1 MPKFI
6 NTFTFRRTVMKVV
19 RKDVVSLCVALGYKA
34 AAKWNKARMERKL
47 QEIAEL
53 GKDADL
59 KVEEGT
65 EDEEKLNKLLESL
78 IKAKG
83 VVDIIVEDDD
93 EEEAEEEDKALVK
106 EAEEEEEAEEEDK
119 APVKE
124 KKTKK
129 GKKAKKEAEEEE
141 EEAEEPED
149 EAEEEEDKV
158 PVKAKKEKKV
168 KKEKK
173 AKREGPSNKEQVYK
187 MYLKIEDRKEQSP
200 KKLAVEF
207 NKVVTGVQL
216 NTIAI
221 WVSMW
226 NKGKGLPACAKN
238 KAKKEED

>member
-1 MPKFI
+1 
-6 NTFTFRRTVMKVV
+6 MKVV
-19 RKDVVSLCVALGYKA
+19 RKDLVSLCVALGYKA

-83 VVDIIVEDDD
+83 AVDIIVEDDD
-93 EEEAEEEDKALVK
+93 EEEAEEEDKAPVK
-106 EAEEEEEAEEEDK
+106 EAEEEEEEEEEAEEAEDE
-119 APVKE
+119 APAKE
-124 KKTKK
+124 KKAKK
-129 GKKAKKEAEEEE
+129 GKKAKKEAEEE
-141 EEAEEPED
+141 AED
-149 EAEEEEDKV
+149 EAEEEAGEEEDKV